1 MPLKNQKNL
10 IFRPGNTFALP
21 LDCFRIGVG
30 ILSFFYFVRAF
41 YEAPYFLGQDSLI
54 NHQLVQTIFWYTW
67 QPLFY
72 PSMSTAAIQ
81 IILSIG
87 MLFSLFLVIGFY
99 SRFFAFILYLMV
111 VCIYRYQFLV
121 FFVDDVIM
129 HLLLFWCFL
138 LPTGKTLNLLAW
150 LRNKEIIHQW
160 MKTKTDG
167 LILNLFLYNIA
178 LIYFVA
184 GVSKTSSRL
193 WIEGVALFA
202 VLKLPMGWFSDYPL
216 EAHEMWIRV
225 GNYLALTIE
234 PIFILLVVLKP
245 WSKLKMFLGLSLAF
259 FHLFIILTLDVPFA
273 NLGCLILV
281 PIIFREELMDLISK
295 YKTETSDA
303 SEVILPNNRLAK
315 LLAIFMVVFLTG
327 AMTCALTQNQWRS
340 AKRVSGKD
348 TQAEVRAFSADTG
361 GKLQT
366 FFYSGLWVMGLAQG
380 YRLLDWIDE
389 RNFHQKV
396 TVFENHD
403 SFKKEYTR
411 SSLVPAGMRG
421 SLILTYISD
430 VTWMYVDPD
439 QINGLR
445 RDIRQR
451 LSAMYCKKLKN
462 KTDVE
467 VWHAL
472 TRVDS
477 FQVKY
482 NKPEILLKFS
492 CEEFKTLVI

>member
-1 MPLKNQKNL
+1 VKDRRFTKS
-10 IFRPGNTFALP
+10 GSSFAIP
-21 LDCFRIGVG
+21 LDCFRIGTG
-30 ILSFFYFVRAF
+30 ILSFLYFVRAF
-41 YEAPYFLGQDSLI
+41 YEAPYFLEQDSLI
-54 NHQLVQTIFWYTW
+54 NHQLVQNIFWYTW

-72 PSMSTAAIQ
+72 PSMSTTTVQ

-87 MLFSLFLVIGFY
+87 MLFSLSLVIGFR
-99 SRFFAFILYLMV
+99 SRFFAFILYIMV
-111 VCIYRYQFLV
+111 VCLYRYQFLV
-121 FFVDDVIM
+121 LFVDDVIM

-138 LPTGKTLNLLAW
+138 LPTGKTLNLLPW
-150 LRNKEIIHQW
+150 LRNKEIMDQW
-160 MKTKTDG
+160 METKTDSFV
-167 LILNLFLYNIA
+167 LNLFLYNIA

-184 GVSKTSSRL
+184 GISKTSSRL
-193 WIEGVALFA
+193 WLEGIALLA
-202 VLKLPMGWFSDYPL
+202 VLKLPMGWFSNYMF
-216 EAHEMWIRV
+216 ESHEMWLRF

-234 PIFILLVVLKP
+234 PMFIFLVLLRP
-245 WSKLKMFLGLSLAF
+245 WNKVKMILGLSLAL

-295 YKTETSDA
+295 YKTKKRDFG
-303 SEVILPNNRLAK
+303 EVILANSLFAK
-315 LLAIFMVVFLTG
+315 ILSSFMVVFLTG
-327 AMTCALTQNQWRS
+327 AMTCALTQDQWRS

-348 TQAEVRAFSADTG
+348 SQAEVRAFSADTG

-366 FFYSGLWVMGLAQG
+366 FFYSGLWMLGLAQG

-389 RNFHQKV
+389 RNFHQ
-396 TVFENHD
+396 TVNVIENNTT
-403 SFKKEYTR
+403 SKKEYGR
-411 SSLVPAGMRG
+411 SSLVPIGMRG

-445 RDIRQR
+445 QDIRHR
-451 LSAMYCKKLKN
+451 LSGMYCKKLQR

-467 VWHAL
+467 VWHSL

-477 FQVKY
+477 FQLKY
-482 NKPEILLKFS
+482 NQPEILLKFS
-492 CEEFKTLVI
+492 CEDFKTLVI